1 MIIAVALARYKSR
14 EKGYLSEIKREG
26 SKSSDKVEEEVMLG
40 NIAIVRVESKKKLL
54 RD

>member
-1 MIIAVALARYKSR
+1 MARYESR
-14 EKGYLSEIKREG
+14 EGGYLSEIKGGG
-26 SKSSDKVEEEVMLG
+26 SESLDEIEEEVVLG

>member
-1 MIIAVALARYKSR
+1 MTIARYKSR
-14 EKGYLSEIKREG
+14 EEGYLSEIKRGG
-26 SKSSDKVEEEVMLG
+26 SESSDKVEEEVMLG

>member
-1 MIIAVALARYKSR
+1 MVVIARYKSR
-14 EKGYLSEIKREG
+14 EGGYLLEIEGRG
-26 SKSSDKVEEEVMLG
+26 SKSLDKVEEEVILG